1 MHVQPIFPGVFYLS
15 VGEHSLLAG
24 CPPEIVKVL
33 MQRGLKSPSF
43 ILLPDRPV
51 SHGESQVAV
60 EFPLYH
66 HLFVGG
72 KLATGERLGLIG
84 SRRRIQAAR
93 ELLDLTLFGPDAKQM
108 AEWEMPA
115 QQAEELARETRSF
128 HLKDAHGKVLPLDA
142 LITTCVIEDVPV
154 DLGWCIIRRV
164 EPNRF
169 EIAADGHT
177 KLLDLTVEHE
187 QSPPYPVNT
196 DLTPTTL
203 VKLGVEVLGG
213 STGFSATQA
222 SSGFALCHD
231 GNHMLVDAIPYLNA
245 HLRARGIARNQ
256 IRSLFL
262 SHIHDDHCNLIS
274 LLQYNRRIQ
283 VLTTP
288 LIYRM
293 MVRKLALLMDHP
305 EESLQDY
312 FVFIPLEPGQEA
324 NFFGLRITPFYSS
337 HSIPTIGAHFET
349 THTGKDC
356 RLIFTSDMQA
366 LSDLKRL
373 QRTGVI
379 TQERYLQIAEL
390 YRQPAQ
396 LLLADGGEGQIHGDP
411 GDAINSPA
419 ERIVFL
425 HLDNLSERFQAH
437 FCTATSGKRFNLL
450 RGETDYNLTRTIEF
464 LLEYFPGMPPVW
476 ISCLLANQS
485 VMTFNAGDI
494 LIREGTR
501 SEGCV
506 YMILTGYAQVV
517 QHDGEHK
524 HILAQMEAGELIG
537 EMSVILGQGQRNAS
551 VVALSPVTVTAFAE
565 SSFREFIRHQGYE
578 TKLKALWQIRE
589 LLQNF
594 PYLRAL
600 QQPVLREL
608 ATLVTLENLPAATGP
623 RELTS
628 ICAAGSLMLPLGEGL
643 ELRREGRMETIEP
656 NAAPILCTPDVTLLT
671 EAEFQHLLLRA
682 EDAAKLRTRIPAFR
696 YFWEETLGLPLPG
709 HRSGCLDGAI
719 H

>member
-15 VGEHSLLAG
+15 LGEHSLLAG

-33 MQRGLKSPSF
+33 MQRGLKSPNF

-72 KLATGERLGLIG
+72 KLASGEKLGLIG
-84 SRRRIQAAR
+84 SQLRVDAAR
-93 ELLDLTLFGPDAKQM
+93 ALLDLTLFGPDAAQM
-108 AEWEMPA
+108 AAWGMPT
-115 QQAEELARETRSF
+115 QQAEELSRETRSF
-128 HLKDAHGKVLPLDA
+128 HLKDAHGKVLPLDS
-142 LITTCVIEDVPV
+142 LIATRVLEDGPV
-154 DLGWCIIRRV
+154 DLGWCIVRRI

-177 KLLDLTVEHE
+177 KVLDLTLAQE
-187 QSPPYPVNT
+187 QVPPYPVNT
-196 DLTPTTL
+196 DLTPSTL

-231 GNHMLVDAIPYLNA
+231 GNYMLVDAIPYLNA

-256 IRSLFL
+256 VRSLFL

-283 VLTTP
+283 ILTTP
-288 LIYRM
+288 LIFRM
-293 MVRKLALLMDHP
+293 MLRKLSLLMDHP
-305 EESLQDY
+305 EASLQEY
-312 FVFIPLEPGQEA
+312 FDFTPLQPGQET

-337 HSIPTIGAHFET
+337 HSIPTIGAYFET
-349 THTGKDC
+349 THTGGDS
-356 RLIFTSDMQA
+356 RLIFTSDMQSLA
-366 LSDLKRL
+366 DLKRL

-379 TQERYLQIAEL
+379 SQERYLQLAEL

-411 GDAINSPA
+411 GDATNSPA

-425 HLDNLSERFQAH
+425 HLDRLSERFQAH

-476 ISCLLANQS
+476 ISSLLANQHVLS
-485 VMTFNAGDI
+485 YNAGDI

-517 QHDGEHK
+517 QHDGERK
-524 HILAQMEAGELIG
+524 QLLAQMEAGELIG
-537 EMSVILGQGQRNAS
+537 EMAVILGHGQRNAS

-565 SSFREFIRHQGYE
+565 STFREFIRHQNYE
-578 TKLKALWQIRE
+578 ARLKTLWQIRE

-608 ATLVTLENLPAATGP
+608 ARLVSLESRPCVTSAC
-623 RELTS
+623 ELTS
-628 ICAAGSLMLPLGEGL
+628 LCGAGSLMLPLGEGL
-643 ELRREGRMETIEP
+643 ELRRNGLMETIEP
-656 NAAPILCTPDVTLLT
+656 NAAPILSAPGVTLLT
-671 EAEFQHLLLRA
+671 EAEFQYLLLRA
-682 EDAAKLRTRIPAFR
+682 EDAAQLRTRIPAFR

-709 HRSGCLDGAI
+709 AAQ
-719 H
+719 

>member
-1 MHVQPIFPGVFYLS
+1 MHLKAIFPGVFYIS

-66 HLFVGG
+66 HLFVVG
-72 KLATGERLGLIG
+72 KLASGERLGLIG
-84 SRRRIQAAR
+84 NPRRIQAAR
-93 ELLDLTLFGPDAKQM
+93 DLLELTLFGPDAKQM
-108 AEWEMPA
+108 EAWGMPA

-128 HLKDAHGKVLPLDA
+128 HLKDKHGKVLPLAA
-142 LITTCVIEDVPV
+142 LITTRVLADDPV
-154 DLGWCIIRRV
+154 DLGWAIVRRV
-164 EPNRF
+164 AVNQF

-177 KLLDLTVEHE
+177 RTIDLTPESE
-187 QSPPYPVNT
+187 QAPPYPVNT

-203 VKLGVEVLGG
+203 LKFGVEVLGG

-222 SSGFALCHD
+222 SSGFALCHN
-231 GNHMLVDAIPYLNA
+231 GNYLLVDAIPYLNA

-256 IRSLFL
+256 VQGIFL
-262 SHIHDDHCNLIS
+262 SHIHDDHCNLLS

-283 VLTTP
+283 LLTTP
-288 LIYRM
+288 VIYRM
-293 MVRKLALLMDHP
+293 MLRKLSLLMDHA
-305 EESLQDY
+305 EESLQEY
-312 FVFIPLEPGQEA
+312 FLFLPLQPGQEA
-324 NFFGLRITPFYSS
+324 NFFGLRIKPFYSS
-337 HSIPTIGAHFET
+337 HSIPTIGAYFET
-349 THTGKDC
+349 THSGKDC
-356 RLIFTSDMQA
+356 RLIFTSDTQSLA
-366 LSDLKRL
+366 DLKRL
-373 QRTGVI
+373 QRTGI
-379 TQERYLQIAEL
+379 ISQERYLEIAEL

-411 GDAINSPA
+411 GDASNSPA

-425 HLDNLSERFQAH
+425 HLDQLSEKFQAH

-464 LLEYFPGMPPVW
+464 LLDYFPGMPPVW
-476 ISCLLANQS
+476 ISSLLANQH
-485 VMTFNAGDI
+485 VLTFNAGDI
-494 LIREGTR
+494 IIREGTR

-517 QHDGEHK
+517 HHDGERRQF
-524 HILAQMEAGELIG
+524 LAQMEAGELIG
-537 EMSVILGQGQRNAS
+537 EMAVILGHGQRNAS

-565 SSFREFIRHQGYE
+565 SSFREFIRHQNYE
-578 TKLKALWQIRE
+578 PKLKALWQNRE
-589 LLQNF
+589 SLQSF

-608 ATLVTLENLPAATGP
+608 ATLVTVETISTADGP
-623 RELTS
+623 RELT
-628 ICAAGSLMLPLGEGL
+628 AFGTAGSLLLPLGEGL
-643 ELRREGRMETIEP
+643 EISRAEGQEIIEA
-656 NAAPILCTPDVTLLT
+656 NAAPLLCSPDVILLT
-671 EAEFQHLLLRA
+671 EAEFQCFLLRA
-682 EDAAKLRTRIPAFR
+682 EDAARLRQRIPAFR

-709 HRSGCLDGAI
+709 SAP
-719 H
+719 

>member
-1 MHVQPIFPGVFYLS
+1 MHVQPIFPGVFYIS
-15 VGEHSLLAG
+15 AGEHSLLAG

-33 MQRGLKSPSF
+33 MQRGLKSPNY

-72 KLATGERLGLIG
+72 KLASGELLGLIG
-84 SRRRIQAAR
+84 NARRIQAAR
-93 ELLDLTLFGPDAKQM
+93 ALLELTLFGPDAKQM
-108 AEWEMPA
+108 AEWEMPS

-128 HLKDAHGKVLPLDA
+128 HLKDKHGKVLPLDS
-142 LITTCVIEDVPV
+142 LITTRILEDEPL
-154 DLGWCIIRRV
+154 DLGWAILRRV
-164 EPNRF
+164 AVNQF
-169 EIAADGHT
+169 EIAVGGHT
-177 KLLDLTVEHE
+177 KTFDLTPE
-187 QSPPYPVNT
+187 QEQAPPYPVST

-231 GNHMLVDAIPYLNA
+231 GNYMLVDAIPYLNA

-256 IRSLFL
+256 VRSLFL

-274 LLQYNRRIQ
+274 LLQYNRRIK

-293 MVRKLALLMDHP
+293 MLRKLALLMDHP
-305 EESLQDY
+305 EESLQEY
-312 FVFIPLEPGQEA
+312 FIFIPLQPGEEA
-324 NFFGLRITPFYSS
+324 NFFGLRIRPFYSS
-337 HSIPTIGAHFET
+337 HSIPTIGAYFET
-349 THTGKDC
+349 THAGKDC

-366 LSDLKRL
+366 LADLKRI

-379 TQERYLQIAEL
+379 SQERYLQIAEL

-411 GDAINSPA
+411 SDASNSPA

-425 HLDNLSERFQAH
+425 HLDNLSEKFQAH
-437 FCTATSGKRFNLL
+437 FCTATSGKRFNLV

-476 ISCLLANQS
+476 ISCLLANQR
-485 VMTFNAGDI
+485 VLTFNAGDI
-494 LIREGTR
+494 IIREGTR
-501 SEGCV
+501 SEGFV

-517 QHDGEHK
+517 HHDGERK
-524 HILAQMEAGELIG
+524 QFLAQMEAGELIG
-537 EMSVILGQGQRNAS
+537 EMSVIMGHGQRNAS

-578 TKLKALWQIRE
+578 PRLKALWQNRE
-589 LLQNF
+589 LLQSF

-608 ATLVTLENLPAATGP
+608 ATLVTVETISTASGP
-623 RELTS
+623 RELT
-628 ICAAGSLMLPLGEGL
+628 AFGTAGSLLLPLGEGL
-643 ELRREGRMETIEP
+643 EIRSNGVEEIVEP
-656 NAAPILCTPDVTLLT
+656 NAAPLLCSPDVTLVT
-671 EAEFQHLLLRA
+671 EAEFQCLLLRA
-682 EDAAKLRTRIPAFR
+682 EDAAQLRCRIPAFR
-696 YFWEETLGLPLPG
+696 YFWEESLGLPLPK
-709 HRSGCLDGAI
+709 
-719 H
+719 

>member
-1 MHVQPIFPGVFYLS
+1 MHVQPIFPGVFYIS
-15 VGEHSLLAG
+15 AGEHSLLAG

-33 MQRGLKSPSF
+33 IQRGLKSPNF

-72 KLATGERLGLIG
+72 KLASGERLGLIG
-84 SRRRIQAAR
+84 NGRRIQAAR
-93 ELLDLTLFGPDAKQM
+93 ELLELTLCGPDVNQMIAWDVPAK
-108 AEWEMPA
+108 
-115 QQAEELARETRSF
+115 QAEELARETRSF
-128 HLKDAHGKVLPLDA
+128 HLKDKNGKLMPLDA
-142 LITTCVIEDVPV
+142 LISTKVLEEDPL
-154 DLGWCIIRRV
+154 DLGWAIVRRV
-164 EPNRF
+164 AVNRF
-169 EIAADGHT
+169 ELAVGGNT
-177 KLLDLTVEHE
+177 KIIDLTPERE
-187 QSPPYPVNT
+187 QSPPYPVST

-231 GNHMLVDAIPYLNA
+231 GNYMLVDAIPYLNA

-293 MVRKLALLMDHP
+293 MLRKLCLLMDRP
-305 EESLQDY
+305 EESLQEY
-312 FVFIPLEPGQEA
+312 FTFIPLHTGEES

-337 HSIPTIGAHFET
+337 HSIPTIGAYFET
-349 THTGKDC
+349 SHAGKDC
-356 RLIFTSDMQA
+356 RLIFTSDMQSLA
-366 LSDLKRL
+366 DLKRL

-379 TQERYLQIAEL
+379 TQERYLQVAGL

-411 GDAINSPA
+411 GDASNSPA

-425 HLDNLSERFQAH
+425 HLDSLSERFQAH
-437 FCTATSGKRFNLL
+437 FCTATSGKRFNLV

-464 LLEYFPGMPPVW
+464 LLEYFPAMPPVW
-476 ISCLLANQS
+476 ISSLLANQS
-485 VMTFNAGDI
+485 VLSFNAGDI

-506 YMILTGYAQVV
+506 YMILTGYAQVI
-517 QHDGEHK
+517 QHDGERK
-524 HILAQMEAGELIG
+524 NVLAQMEAGELIG
-537 EMSVILGQGQRNAS
+537 EMSVIPNLGHRNAS

-578 TKLKALWQIRE
+578 AKLKALWQNRE
-589 LLQNF
+589 LLQAF
-594 PYLRAL
+594 PYLSAL

-608 ATLVTLENLPAATGP
+608 ATLVTVETISTAGGP
-623 RELTS
+623 RELT
-628 ICAAGSLMLPLGEGL
+628 AFGTPGSLLLPLGEGL
-643 ELRREGRMETIEP
+643 EIRRDGFLQIIEA
-656 NAAPILCTPDVTLLT
+656 NSAPLLCSPDVVLVT
-671 EAEFQHLLLRA
+671 EAEFQALLLRA
-682 EDAAKLRTRIPAFR
+682 EDAAQLRSSIPSFR
-696 YFWEETLGLPLPG
+696 FFWQETLGLPLPA
-709 HRSGCLDGAI
+709 SA
-719 H
+719 

>member
-1 MHVQPIFPGVFYLS
+1 MHVQPIFPGVFYISL
-15 VGEHSLLAG
+15 GEHSLLAG

-33 MQRGLKSPSF
+33 MQRGLKSPNC
-43 ILLPDRPV
+43 ILLPDQPI

-72 KLATGERLGLIG
+72 KLASGERLGLVG
-84 SRRRIQAAR
+84 SPRRVQAAR
-93 ELLDLTLFGPDAKQM
+93 DLLALTLFGPDARQM
-108 AEWEMPA
+108 VEWGVPVN
-115 QQAEELARETRSF
+115 QAAELARETHSF

-142 LITTCVIEDVPV
+142 LIATHVLEEEPL
-154 DLGWCIIRRV
+154 DLGWCILRRV

-177 KLLDLTVEHE
+177 KLLDLTVEQE

-203 VKLGVEVLGG
+203 VKFGVEVLGG

-231 GNHMLVDAIPYLNA
+231 GNYMLVDAIPYLNA

-256 IRSLFL
+256 VRSLFL
-262 SHIHDDHCNLIS
+262 SHIHDDHCNFIS
-274 LLQYNRRIQ
+274 LLQYNRCIQ
-283 VLTTP
+283 ILTTP

-293 MVRKLALLMDHP
+293 MLRKLSLLMDHP
-305 EESLQDY
+305 EASLQGY
-312 FVFIPLEPGQEA
+312 FEFIPVEPGEET
-324 NFFGLRITPFYSS
+324 NFFGLRIRPFYSS
-337 HSIPTIGAHFET
+337 HSIPTIGAYFET
-349 THTGKDC
+349 THAGKDY

-366 LSDLKRL
+366 LADLKHL
-373 QRTGVI
+373 QHTGVI
-379 TQERYLQIAEL
+379 TPARYAEIAEL

-411 GDAINSPA
+411 GDASGSPA

-425 HLDNLSERFQAH
+425 HLDNLSERFQSH

-450 RGETDYNLTRTIEF
+450 HGETDYNLTRTIEF

-476 ISCLLANQS
+476 ISSLLANQRVLS
-485 VMTFNAGDI
+485 FNAGDI

-506 YMILTGYAQVV
+506 YMILTGYAQVIH
-517 QHDGEHK
+517 HDGERK
-524 HILAQMEAGELIG
+524 QFLAQMEAGELIG
-537 EMSVILGQGQRNAS
+537 EMAVVLGQGQRNAS

-565 SSFREFIRHQGYE
+565 STFREFLRHQKYE
-578 TKLKALWQIRE
+578 ARLKALWQNRE

-608 ATLVTLENLPAATGP
+608 ARLVTLESRPFATGA
-623 RELTS
+623 REFTTL
-628 ICAAGSLMLPLGEGL
+628 CDAGSLMLPLGEGL
-643 ELRREGRMETIEP
+643 ELRRGGQQEIIEP
-656 NAAPILCTPDVTLLT
+656 NAAPILSAPGVTLLT
-671 EAEFQHLLLRA
+671 ETEFQYLLLRA
-682 EDAAKLRTRIPAFR
+682 DDAAQLRTRSPAFR
-696 YFWEETLGLPLPG
+696 YFWEETLGLPLPE
-709 HRSGCLDGAI
+709 SA
-719 H
+719 

>member
-15 VGEHSLLAG
+15 VGDHSLLAG

-33 MQRGLKSPSF
+33 MQRGLKSPNF

-72 KLATGERLGLIG
+72 KLASGERLGLIG
-84 SRRRIQAAR
+84 NQRRVQAAR
-93 ELLDLTLFGPDAKQM
+93 ELLDLTLFGPDAQQM
-108 AEWEMPA
+108 ADWGMPA
-115 QQAEELARETRSF
+115 QQAEELSRETRSF
-128 HLKDAHGKVLPLDA
+128 HLKDAHGKVLPLDS
-142 LITTCVIEDVPV
+142 LITTQVLEDGPL
-154 DLGWCIIRRV
+154 DLGWCILRRI

-177 KLLDLTVEHE
+177 RVLDLTVEEE

-196 DLTPTTL
+196 DLTPATL

-231 GNHMLVDAIPYLNA
+231 GNYMLVDAIPYLNA

-256 IRSLFL
+256 VRSLFL

-288 LIYRM
+288 LIFRM
-293 MVRKLALLMDHP
+293 MLRKLSLLMDHP
-305 EESLQDY
+305 EASLQEY
-312 FVFIPLEPGQEA
+312 FEFIPLQPGQET
-324 NFFGLRITPFYSS
+324 NFFGLRINPFYSS
-337 HSIPTIGAHFET
+337 HSIPTIGAYFET
-349 THTGKDC
+349 THTGKDA

-366 LSDLKRL
+366 LADLKRL

-379 TQERYLQIAEL
+379 GQERYLQIAEL

-411 GDAINSPA
+411 ADASNSPA

-425 HLDNLSERFQAH
+425 HLDSLSERFQSH

-476 ISCLLANQS
+476 ISSLLANQHVLS
-485 VMTFNAGDI
+485 FNAGDI

-517 QHDGEHK
+517 QHDGERK
-524 HILAQMEAGELIG
+524 QLLAQMEAGELIG
-537 EMSVILGQGQRNAS
+537 EMAVILGHGQRNAS

-565 SSFREFIRHQGYE
+565 STFREFIRHQNYE
-578 TKLKALWQIRE
+578 ARLKALWQSRE

-608 ATLVTLENLPAATGP
+608 ARLVCLESLPSATGA

-628 ICAAGSLMLPLGEGL
+628 LCSAGSLMLPLGENL
-643 ELRREGRMETIEP
+643 ELRRNGRMEIIEP
-656 NAAPILCTPDVTLLT
+656 NAAPILSAPGVALLT
-671 EAEFQHLLLRA
+671 EAEVQYLLLRS
-682 EDAAKLRTRIPAFR
+682 EDAAQLRTRIPAFR
-696 YFWEETLGLPLPG
+696 YFWEETLSLPLPG
-709 HRSGCLDGAI
+709 TA
-719 H
+719 